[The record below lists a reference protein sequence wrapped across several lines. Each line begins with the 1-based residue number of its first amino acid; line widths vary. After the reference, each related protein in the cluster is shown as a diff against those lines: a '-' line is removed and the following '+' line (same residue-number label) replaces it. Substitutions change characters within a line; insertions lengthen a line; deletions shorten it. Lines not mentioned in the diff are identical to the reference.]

1 MSVLDELFGAAPAG
15 RTAIPTGS
23 DLNAVRK
30 AGLPAAGGAG
40 FPDAVERLLAR
51 EGGYSDNPADR
62 GGKTNFGIS
71 SKAYPNLDVSKLTR
85 EQARDIYKRD
95 YWDAI
100 GADNLPPEIRD
111 IAFDAAVNHGAG
123 TARKML
129 EQSGGDPQRMLA
141 LRQKLYGEIAAKD
154 PSQRQFSKGWQN
166 RLAGLS
172 PVGTAN
178 AEAVPTDFQS
188 SLPMPSA
195 GGERGAQDDVLDS
208 IFGGDLP
215 ERAASEQKSGWGDF
229 GRALAIT
236 GGDFA
241 KAPFAAAENA
251 AGQMSQ
257 AEGDT
262 GVYATAAQ
270 NILGDVRRSISEWQ
284 KGFFEQMTPE
294 ALDFAE
300 REYTSLDPSKT
311 MWQGGVKEFL
321 KATALKGTLSLG
333 PTIGPMITTAL
344 LSRIGVGA
352 AASTLYGTQEGLMS
366 AGLSAA
372 QIADDIEQTPIEEL
386 RKVER
391 FKALEAQLGE
401 AEARRQFV
409 NEVQGIVPAVT
420 GLLVGSIAKGVGKP
434 LDKIFGTGE
443 GLAFFPRVWAGT
455 ATEAL
460 QEGPQSF
467 VEQVTQNYAKMA
479 YDANVNLLDGAAE
492 QVVQGML
499 LGGIMG
505 GTFAG
510 AFGNRPQNRPLS
522 SDPVPAD
529 IRAALGGGA
538 GPAPAAA
545 PPTPPAGP
553 AIGGGAIPT
562 EPPGGPPPSTTP
574 TLDAFSQ
581 QPWDPNATEKAPV
594 PELFGSNV
602 AAEEVAIPEVKPDMS
617 ALDTALANPKKRKVK
632 EAIPLFPTT
641 DAVDEFGAQ
650 QDAAAA
656 AGGLQLTPE
665 GFQNPVPSDIEA
677 ALGAVETPA
686 WDPNAAEQAPLP
698 TLSDQP
704 EPQRGFEVNQQRE
717 PKHGTR
723 PRTEQLGYRVRM
735 RGPNGEILSSEL
747 FETSTQA
754 RLKGHQLER
763 SLKGTNDGRFV
774 EVLPARRTFVNE
786 QTPTAEPVSDVLA
799 QIKDMRRYDP
809 LMRKQDPDAR
819 SAVYLTRETLDNL
832 REAGQLDQALRGGIP
847 IRNFDTY
854 GGILLAADEDIAQ
867 ELMQLIEDPRSNID
881 EVIGYATGAGD
892 GKPGGTNPV
901 VQLLDPDG
909 NVIRERQV
917 TPEEAEPTKAKWGPM
932 ARIMPLEQALA
943 IRQNRMQR
951 EKAERTVAAEQQAFA
966 ATQPDQQVEG
976 IFNENSMTAPLAA
989 EAGAVARQGGFEEDI
1004 GGRLQQMA
1012 EEQRA
1017 EELQRRK
1024 VDKRFAAPEDV
1035 KFRGREVVERKQK
1048 ETADRRRA
1056 NALRNEVETLT
1067 AQVTD
1072 LKAQLKER
1080 DKAAAENKKRVKG
1093 GTYSDWLKKR
1103 AKLLPAGE
1111 QLEKLQQQVK
1121 DLTAEITALEEGAKT
1136 DKKSVEGATKVRGEL
1151 SAEYEKLYGAL
1162 RDAAIR
1168 VAFAQK
1174 SGTLQDVTE
1183 AEAAH
1188 AKAAD
1193 ELKAFYEV
1201 EGGYTKAEAI
1211 GKAAARYS
1219 PKARRDTVRAIAKSR
1234 DERRAAK
1241 DAADEAKAEV
1251 TRPSRLRPGRI
1262 ISVGDEARE
1271 EKKLQNIVEEQKVS
1285 VSEMAAQLDR
1295 IKKRVKTPEGK
1306 RLVENLFLFLSP
1318 TVGADLDQIID
1329 QLDASEVVAKLDK
1342 LRASGRLSEKRY
1354 EWRKKLAERRA
1365 DRDNEKQRAATA
1377 NALIEIRQLLQQW
1390 LSDYRLALAQSAPA
1404 IGKSNAAIH
1413 SVRAAETA
1421 EMLSRLRA
1429 WHQGDVSIADDAAR
1443 YLAHRISTFVV
1454 HGKRRGVAAEM
1465 DIDGFWE
1472 AVAKGPMAFRDY
1484 LADTVQSREDLPFP
1498 SDLTNEQ
1505 LEATSIGALNALYV
1519 KAIEHLDGSRESDG
1533 QRRELVKAIKKAANA
1548 RGLKLSDREETIEV
1562 ELWDRKKHDWVTI
1575 KRRVSP
1581 RKLFAETFRRSY
1593 GVRGAD
1599 SRMSMEQLK
1608 DLYLNGAT
1616 ITVWDNGWVEFE
1628 DSSDKLK
1635 RRWRMKDE
1643 SFKGKGKPKVIKLE
1657 PIAKEL
1663 PDPQPLNVRARRVTP
1678 EKKRRVVMS
1687 AIRSAQRKQY
1697 GGKSQS
1703 TGLARTATSGEQ
1715 RARAETKYSTGVLLE
1730 DTAPR
1735 DLGNKSAEY
1744 AARKERANE
1753 ILSDAVSNASAYL
1766 SEMETAKY
1774 KKAAGDP
1781 QAYVHAKAYIR
1792 WVYEYGV
1799 SLSQANLK
1807 SWSAFK
1813 EMENVAADLM
1823 TLTALTPDKLVEEV
1837 EKRFRAEMN
1846 EQVFRTVALDPV
1858 NLKGLTDPKR
1868 RAEMTAES
1876 HDALRKAILFHKRLT
1891 EAWGEHPIFLQ
1902 DIQPVLNKISES
1914 IAVRHRGLTT
1924 WKGDVLPSRH
1934 GWGVAQFTDEERARV
1949 MAILDEWKGA
1959 KDLPLMQKGKLF
1971 QQWGVPAGPGKGASN
1986 EKQTIE
1992 SLEKWSANLYDDYYL
2007 PLHEM
2012 LRNAGFLDP
2021 DEALLKQYNRKFTTE
2036 EDQSTG
2042 PVDVM
2047 ILDERGMP
2055 MQRRFASVA
2064 APDPVAMAATEVDR
2078 RNQERIDQQLV
2089 AMDDDEASDD
2099 DTTVVDRGVERP
2111 ITEADRKRR
2120 KGLISSP
2127 LGKTA
2132 ESARKLLRANEII
2145 EQFRRT
2151 LYKPDANIRQ
2161 IQLAES
2167 RMIEA
2172 LREMGLWRDTGKGL
2186 GTIGIPDTTAVLAE
2200 LEREQAELAKAQA
2213 NLETNRPDLEAIEGA
2228 LPTESLQDSKY
2239 AKEIERIAEEMQAS
2253 RDALET
2259 IREMQAG
2266 NKKARTIAYRRI
2278 GDRLAA
2284 GELTKED
2291 ARLTAGEKL
2300 TGFWVKADKAKR
2312 LGMEPAKTRGDEL
2325 KERAK
2330 AAAGEKKRRE
2340 GMSYEQRKAAE
2351 SYDRLG
2357 YGDLKFDISTQ
2368 QGDYGK
2374 ASDAEYD
2381 VFFALRDRLAAAGSV
2396 PLGELLAFIGDKLGG
2411 DHTYQPIIRTLL
2423 KHAAHRRVP
2432 VRFSQ
2437 DLEANN
2443 TGKLAL
2449 EGNAPVI
2456 LINEDA
2462 FMTPGF
2468 NPLRALHVVL
2478 HEAVHAATVR
2488 AMIDNKPATDAL
2500 NMLRKLAR
2508 EQFGDKFN
2516 YATSDVFEFV
2526 AEAYTNAEFQ
2536 RALKATKIDSV
2547 KNAPLWNQFVTWVRN
2562 LLGFAP
2568 EYDNLLAAVMSLQ
2581 TQTFGPEPYNRESAR
2596 KVREFD
2602 FKDEAVS
2609 ALANSAFAQHEAV
2622 QDAIAKAKS
2631 VGDNLKEGGQSFLLK
2646 ALSMRQLEQFYSRY
2660 FGGEGNPLKK
2670 YMKAFEERNS
2680 YASAL
2685 LEEADKLSRRW
2696 TAIEEGK
2703 KDEGVELSR
2712 IMHDATVQGV
2722 HADEAGSALNDRF
2735 RALSPAA
2742 QQLYK
2747 DVRDYYK
2754 ATQKREVQLMLAN
2767 ALRASKLWKGGEIN
2781 AEEIDLE
2788 AISKGD
2794 WLQQKL
2800 GIDLKA
2806 QKAKLAQD
2814 AKGLDAKAFKA
2825 READIEN
2832 TEQELKLIA
2841 RMANI
2846 PTMNEG
2852 PYFPLMRFGDY
2863 AVKAERT
2870 VATEVY
2876 ATRQERT
2883 EAMDRWQAKDPTL
2896 QFSFPKTDEEG
2907 SFPLTV
2913 REVEFRLAETRAE
2926 AAQSQAELVAEY
2938 GKDNVT
2944 PVQLKRNL
2952 INSTATID
2960 SNRALQTL
2968 LGKLDGNAAAQAAL
2982 REFYIKSL
2990 SDRSFRKREAK
3001 RKNYRGAD
3009 PTKQHRTF
3017 GAYSKSASYY
3027 TSQLKYGHVM
3037 ADAKAEMR
3045 KVSEAHRDES
3055 QISAVRMGQIVQE
3068 IEIRDNNAASL
3079 TDVSP
3084 FVRRAVETGQL
3095 WLLLSPS
3102 YWMINATQPWMV
3114 TTPWLAGHSDMITA
3128 TKALAEAQA
3137 LIIDPLVTQGVQSWG
3152 GIKAVKSR
3160 LAAEQAFGVLEN
3172 VEKAIVKKYGEQGK
3186 DPQPV
3191 LDMLTALKRESI
3203 IDLSF
3208 VAELRD
3214 IAEGQDKGAWDKV
3227 MDASRVLAH
3236 LTEVNNRIMTAL
3248 AAYNVAKGKGL
3259 NEKDATDFAK
3269 RAVAETQ
3276 FDYSAANKPRLF
3288 SANDAWWKPLVF
3300 QFMQYVQHMYVLFIR
3315 HAAMWWNAPRGSA
3328 EARLGRRVVLGLLA
3342 THVAA
3347 GGILGATPQ
3356 LAKWAIGLVMMLLGA
3371 GDDEDRNF
3379 KNWVSGDYYN
3389 RMMTDAVDWL
3399 AGNGK
3404 AGEAIRAGL
3413 PRLAGFD
3420 LSSRLAFLQTYMI
3433 DIDAKSSETLYG
3445 SLVTSFGGPMFG
3457 IAGNAFEA
3465 AQLAMQGDADKAWE
3479 KLLPK
3484 LGRDA
3489 VRASR
3494 YWQEGM
3500 VDNTGKT
3507 ILGANEMSPWE
3518 IFLTSMGFQP
3528 SQVAEI
3534 YARNSRARE
3543 AEAFV
3548 SRRKAEITAAYRKAR
3563 STGETNSVMADL
3575 REFNKQ
3581 FPQDRITMSQLLR
3594 GMREMRKSERNI
3606 QRYGVDAGKRSAEYT
3621 DDSYNV
3627 E

>member
-100 GADNLPPEIRD
+100 GADQLDPSVRE

-141 LRQKLYGEIAAKD
+141 LRQKLYGEIAAND

-166 RLAGLS
+166 RLAGLN

-178 AEAVPTDFQS
+178 AEAVPTEF
-188 SLPMPSA
+188 PMPSA
-195 GGERGAQDDVLDS
+195 RAERGASDDVLDS
-208 IFGGDLP
+208 IFGGELP
-215 ERAASEQKSGWGDF
+215 SAPAPEGEVTGGDY

-236 GGDFA
+236 GGDFV
-241 KAPFAAAENA
+241 KAPVAALENV
-251 AGQMSQ
+251 AGQLSG
-257 AEGDT
+257 EGT
-262 GVYATAAQ
+262 TRTERQLAGAQ
-270 NILGDVRRSISEWQ
+270 RGLADMRRGIGEWQ
-284 KGFFEQMTPE
+284 KGFFESMSPE
-294 ALDFAE
+294 ALDRAQ
-300 REYTSLDPSKT
+300 RELLTLDPSKT
-311 MWQGGVKEFL
+311 AWQGGPKEFL
-321 KATALKGTLSLG
+321 SSMALKGTLSLG
-333 PTIGPMITTAL
+333 PTVGPMITTML
-344 LSRIGVGA
+344 LGRLGVGA
-352 AASTLYGTQEGLMS
+352 SASTLWGAQEGLMS
-366 AGLSAA
+366 AGLTAA
-372 QIADDIEQTPIEEL
+372 QLADDIEQTPLDEL
-386 RKVER
+386 RKVGRFAELER
-391 FKALEAQLGE
+391 QLGE
-401 AEARRQFV
+401 TEAKRQYT
-409 NEVQGIVPAVT
+409 NEVQGVVPAIT
-420 GLLVGSIAKGVGKP
+420 GLLVGSLSKVIGKP
-434 LDKIFGTGE
+434 LDKVFGTGA
-443 GLAFFPRVWAGT
+443 GLPIGGRFGAGFV
-455 ATEAL
+455 TEAA
-460 QEGPQSF
+460 QEGPQSY
-467 VEQVTQNYAKMA
+467 VEQVMQNYAQMA
-479 YDANVNLLDGAAE
+479 YDSNINLFDGAAE
-492 QVVQGML
+492 AAVQGML
-499 LGGIMG
+499 LGGPMG
-505 GTFAG
+505 GTVA
-510 AFGNRPQNRPLS
+510 AMFGNAPQNRALS

-529 IRAALGGGA
+529 IRAAIGGA
-538 GPAPAAA
+538 ETAPKPAA
-545 PPTPPAGP
+545 PTPGP
-553 AIGGGAIPT
+553 AIGGGGPATGGIPT
-562 EPPGGPPPSTTP
+562 EPPKPNMGTPPPNMGPGAAPPPPAPPGGPAPPTGGEELSLAPDPTSTLVGDRFAVSEDQRPGEVPFDAPDLMP
-574 TLDAFSQ
+574 TETVDFPQ
-581 QPWDPNATEKAPV
+581 
-594 PELFGSNV
+594 
-602 AAEEVAIPEVKPDMS
+602 EE
-617 ALDTALANPKKRKVK
+617 ALTRGRRRKVTAPK
-632 EAIPLFPTT
+632 TAIPLELETRPSEQPLP
-641 DAVDEFGAQ
+641 DIKPDLSPLDQAVAADI
-650 QDAAAA
+650 AAAA
-656 AGGLQLTPE
+656 NVPGWNPNEQPPQAPAPELTQ
-665 GFQNPVPSDIEA
+665 GEA
-677 ALGAVETPA
+677 APA
-686 WDPNAAEQAPLP
+686 
-698 TLSDQP
+698 
-704 EPQRGFEVNQQRE
+704 GFEVNQQRE

-951 EKAERTVAAEQQAFA
+951 EKAERTVAAEEQAFT

-976 IFNENSMTAPLAA
+976 IFNENSLTAPFA
-989 EAGAVARQGGFEEDI
+989 EQAGAAARQGGFEEDI
-1004 GGRLQQMA
+1004 AGRLQQLA
-1012 EEQRA
+1012 EEQRN

-1024 VDKRFAAPEDV
+1024 VDRRFAAPEDV
-1035 KFRGREVVERKQK
+1035 KFRGREIVERKQK

-1056 NALRNEVETLT
+1056 NALRGEVEALT
-1067 AQVTD
+1067 AQVAD
-1072 LKAQLKER
+1072 LKSQLKER

-1121 DLTAEITALEEGAKT
+1121 DLTAEITALEDAAKT
-1136 DKKSVEGATKVRGEL
+1136 DKKSIEGATKVRGEL

-1168 VAFAQK
+1168 LELAQK
-1174 SGTLQDVTE
+1174 GGSIQGVVE

-1211 GKAAARYS
+1211 GKAARRYS
-1219 PKARRDTVRAIAKSR
+1219 PKGYRESVRAVAQSR
-1234 DERRAAK
+1234 EERRAAK
-1241 DAADEAKAEV
+1241 DADEEAKAEV
-1251 TRPSRLRPGRI
+1251 TRPSRLLPGGRI
-1262 ISVGDEARE
+1262 ESVGDEARE
-1271 EKKLQNIVEEQKVS
+1271 EKKLQNIREESKVS
-1285 VSEMAAQLDR
+1285 VETMASQLDR

-1318 TVGADLDQIID
+1318 TVGTDLDQIID
-1329 QLDASEVVAKLDK
+1329 TIDASETVAKLDK

-1390 LSDYRLALAQSAPA
+1390 LSDYRLALHQGA
-1404 IGKSNAAIH
+1404 IADGKPRQAAIH
-1413 SVRAAETA
+1413 AVRAAETA

-1429 WHQGDVSIADDAAR
+1429 WHQGDVSIADEAAR

-1472 AVAKGPMAFRDY
+1472 AIAKGPMAFRDY
-1484 LADTVQSREDLPFP
+1484 LSDTVQSREDLPFP
-1498 SDLTNEQ
+1498 TDLTSEQ
-1505 LEATSIGALNALYV
+1505 LETTSIGALNALYV

-1533 QRRELVKAIKKAANA
+1533 QRREMVKAIKKAAAA

-1575 KRRVSP
+1575 KRRISP

-1608 DLYLNGAT
+1608 DLYLNGTT

-1628 DSSDKLK
+1628 DSSDPLK
-1635 RRWRMKDE
+1635 RRWRMKDD
-1643 SFKGKGKPKVIKLE
+1643 SFKGKGKGKTIKIE

-1663 PDPQPLNVRARRVTP
+1663 PDPLPLNVRARRVTP

-1687 AIRSAQRKQY
+1687 AVRSAQRKQY

-1703 TGLARTATSGEQ
+1703 TGLARTATSGDQ
-1715 RARAETKYSTGVLLE
+1715 RARAETKYATGVLLE

-1735 DLGNKSAEY
+1735 DLGKKSAEY
-1744 AARKERANE
+1744 TARKERAAE
-1753 ILSDAVSNASAYL
+1753 ILGDALSNASAYL
-1766 SEMETAKY
+1766 SEMDTAKY

-1781 QAYVHAKAYIR
+1781 QAYIHAKAYIR
-1792 WVYEYGV
+1792 WVYEYGI

-1813 EMENVAADLM
+1813 EMENVAADLV
-1823 TLTALTPDKLVEEV
+1823 TLTALTPDKLVEAV
-1837 EKRFRAEMN
+1837 DRRFRAEMN

-1858 NLKGLTDPKR
+1858 NLKGLSDPKR

-1876 HDALRKAILFHKRLT
+1876 HDRLRKAIMFHKRLT
-1891 EAWGEHPIFLQ
+1891 EMWSEHPIFLQ

-1914 IAVRHRGLTT
+1914 LAVRHRGIQE
-1924 WKGDVLPSRH
+1924 SR
-1934 GWGVAQFTDEERARV
+1934 GWPVAQFTDEERTRV
-1949 MAILDEWKGA
+1949 AAILEEWKNA

-1971 QQWGVPAGPGKGASN
+1971 QQWGVPADK
-1986 EKQTIE
+1986 
-1992 SLEKWSANLYDDYYL
+1992 LYDDFYL

-2021 DEALLKQYNRKFTTE
+2021 DVALLKQYNRKFTTL

-2064 APDPVAMAATEVDR
+2064 SPDPVAVAASEVDR
-2078 RNQERIDQQLV
+2078 RNQERIDQQLL
-2089 AMDDDEASDD
+2089 ALDDDEASDD
-2099 DTTVVDRGVERP
+2099 ETTIVDRGVDRP

-2132 ESARKLLRANEII
+2132 ESAKKLLRANEII

-2151 LYKPDANIRQ
+2151 LYKTDANIRQ
-2161 IQLAES
+2161 IELAES

-2172 LREMGLWRDTGKGL
+2172 LRELGLWRDTGKGL
-2186 GTIGIPDTTAVLAE
+2186 GTIGIPDTAAVLAE

-2291 ARLTAGEKL
+2291 ARLAAGEKL
-2300 TGFWVKADKAKR
+2300 TGFWVKAPKAER
-2312 LGMEPAKTRGDEL
+2312 LGMEQAKTRGDEL

-2330 AAAGEKKRRE
+2330 AAATEKKRRE

-2368 QGDYGK
+2368 QSDYGK
-2374 ASDAEYD
+2374 ASDVEYD
-2381 VFFALRDRLAAAGSV
+2381 VFFALRDRLSAAGSV
-2396 PLGELLAFIGDKLGG
+2396 PLGELLAFVGDKLGG

-2456 LINEDA
+2456 LLNEDS

-2468 NPLRALHVVL
+2468 NPLRAIHVVL

-2488 AMIDNKPATDAL
+2488 AMTENRSATDAL
-2500 NMLRKLAR
+2500 NMLRKLAK

-2536 RALKATKIDSV
+2536 RALKATKIEDV
-2547 KNAPLWNQFVTWVRN
+2547 KNSTLWNQFVTWVRN

-2568 EYDNLLAAVMSLQ
+2568 EYDNLLDAVISLQ

-2631 VGDNLKEGGQSFLLK
+2631 IGDNLKEGGQSFLLK

-2660 FGGEGNPLKK
+2660 FGGEGNPLRK

-2742 QQLYK
+2742 QQLYR

-3027 TSQLKYGHVM
+3027 TSQLKYGHIM

-3068 IEIRDNNAASL
+3068 VEIRDNNAASL

-3084 FVRRAVETGQL
+3084 VVRRAVETGQL

-3152 GIKAVKSR
+3152 GIKAIKSR

-3342 THVAA
+3342 THMAA
-3347 GGILGATPQ
+3347 GGILGTTPQ
-3356 LAKWAIGLVMMLLGA
+3356 LAKWAIGLLMMLTGA

-3389 RMMTDAVDWL
+3389 RMMTDAIDWL

-3404 AGEAIRAGL
+3404 AGEALRAGL

-3484 LGRDA
+3484 LGRDV
-3489 VRASR
+3489 VRATR

-3528 SQVAEI
+3528 SQVAET

-3548 SRRKAEITAAYRKAR
+3548 SRRKAEISAAYRKAR
-3563 STGETNSVMADL
+3563 STGEMNSVMADL
-3575 REFNKQ
+3575 REFNRQ

-3594 GMREMRKSERNI
+3594 GMRAMRKSEMNI

>member
-1 MSVLDELFGAAPAG
+1 MSIRDYLFGPSAATGSVEAPGASALNATRREAIPSGAYDPTDDLAFAARESGVPLEHLRGHAGTESAGGRNMVNPRSSASGPLQVIRGTFDEVNQRDYGGALDWNSNRDKARAGARYYKSQLDKYGGDRATALAAYFVGPAKADEL
-15 RTAIPTGS
+15 
-23 DLNAVRK
+23 L
-30 AGLPAAGGAG
+30 
-40 FPDAVERLLAR
+40 
-51 EGGYSDNPADR
+51 
-62 GGKTNFGIS
+62 
-71 SKAYPNLDVSKLTR
+71 
-85 EQARDIYKRD
+85 
-95 YWDAI
+95 
-100 GADNLPPEIRD
+100 
-111 IAFDAAVNHGAG
+111 
-123 TARKML
+123 
-129 EQSGGDPQRMLA
+129 QSGGKEGLMNYSVPGQGRPITVRDYVSKTMGDYEERGSDNAAAPQ
-141 LRQKLYGEIAAKD
+141 
-154 PSQRQFSKGWQN
+154 S
-166 RLAGLS
+166 
-172 PVGTAN
+172 
-178 AEAVPTDFQS
+178 DF
-188 SLPMPSA
+188 PMPTSKPRERSA
-195 GGERGAQDDVLDS
+195 AWASIMGSEVQQAIPEGGVT
-208 IFGGDLP
+208 GGDY
-215 ERAASEQKSGWGDF
+215 

-236 GGDFA
+236 GGDFV
-241 KAPFAAAENA
+241 KAPVAALENV
-251 AGQMSQ
+251 AGQLSG
-257 AEGDT
+257 EGT
-262 GVYATAAQ
+262 TRTERQLAGAQ
-270 NILGDVRRSISEWQ
+270 RGLADMRRGIGEWQ
-284 KGFFEQMTPE
+284 KGFFESMSPE
-294 ALDFAE
+294 ALDRAQ
-300 REYTSLDPSKT
+300 RELLTLDPSKT
-311 MWQGGVKEFL
+311 AWQGGPKEFL
-321 KATALKGTLSLG
+321 SSMALKGALSLG
-333 PTIGPMITTAL
+333 PTVGPMVTTML
-344 LSRIGVGA
+344 LGRLGVGA
-352 AASTLYGTQEGLMS
+352 SASTLWGAQEGLMS
-366 AGLSAA
+366 AGLTAA
-372 QIADDIEQTPIEEL
+372 QLADDIEQTPLDEL
-386 RKVER
+386 RKVGRFAELER
-391 FKALEAQLGE
+391 QLGE
-401 AEARRQFV
+401 VEAKRQYT
-409 NEVQGIVPAVT
+409 NEVQGVVPAIT
-420 GLLVGSIAKGVGKP
+420 GLLVGSLSKVIGKP
-434 LDKIFGTGE
+434 LDKVFGTGA
-443 GLAFFPRVWAGT
+443 GLPIGGRFGAGFV
-455 ATEAL
+455 TEAA
-460 QEGPQSF
+460 QEGPQSY
-467 VEQVTQNYAKMA
+467 VEQVMQNYAQMA
-479 YDANVNLLDGAAE
+479 YDSNINLLDGAAE
-492 QVVQGML
+492 AAVQGML
-499 LGGIMG
+499 LGGPMG
-505 GTFAG
+505 GTVA
-510 AFGNRPQNRPLS
+510 AMFGNAPQNRPLS

-529 IRAALGGGA
+529 IRAAM
-538 GPAPAAA
+538 
-545 PPTPPAGP
+545 
-553 AIGGGAIPT
+553 GAIPT
-562 EPPGGPPPSTTP
+562 EPPKPNMGTPPPNMGPGAAPPPTAPPGGPAPPTGGEELSLAPDP
-574 TLDAFSQ
+574 T
-581 QPWDPNATEKAPV
+581 
-594 PELFGSNV
+594 
-602 AAEEVAIPEVKPDMS
+602 S
-617 ALDTALANPKKRKVK
+617 ALVGDRFAVSETQRPGEVPFDAPDLMPTETVDFPQEEALTGGRRRKITAPKT
-632 EAIPLFPTT
+632 AIPLELETRPSEQPLP
-641 DAVDEFGAQ
+641 DIKPDLSPLDQAVAADI
-650 QDAAAA
+650 AAAA
-656 AGGLQLTPE
+656 NVPGWNPNEQPPQAPAPELTQ
-665 GFQNPVPSDIEA
+665 GEA
-677 ALGAVETPA
+677 APA
-686 WDPNAAEQAPLP
+686 
-698 TLSDQP
+698 
-704 EPQRGFEVNQQRE
+704 GFEVNQQRE

-763 SLKGTNDGRFV
+763 SLRGTNDGRFV

-809 LMRKQDPDAR
+809 LMRRQDPDAR

-854 GGILLAADEDIAQ
+854 GGVLLAADEDVAQ
-867 ELMQLIEDPRSNID
+867 ELMQLIEDPQSNID

-901 VQLLDPDG
+901 VQLLDADG

-917 TPEEAEPTKAKWGPM
+917 TPEEAPQTKAKWGPM
-932 ARIMPLEQALA
+932 AHIMPLEQALA
-943 IRQNRMQR
+943 IRQNRMQQ

-989 EAGAVARQGGFEEDI
+989 EAGAAARQGGFEEDI

-1168 VAFAQK
+1168 VALAQK

-1262 ISVGDEARE
+1262 ISVGDKARKK
-1271 EKKLQNIVEEQKVS
+1271 KKLRNIVEEQKVS

-1404 IGKSNAAIH
+1404 IDKSNAAIH

-1454 HGKRRGVAAEM
+1454 HGKHRGVAEEM

-1519 KAIEHLDGSRESDG
+1519 KAIEHLDDSRESDG

-1575 KRRVSP
+1575 KRRISP

-1687 AIRSAQRKQY
+1687 AVRSAQRKQY

-1813 EMENVAADLM
+1813 EMENVAADLV

-1876 HDALRKAILFHKRLT
+1876 HDRVRKAVMFHKRLT
-1891 EAWGEHPIFLQ
+1891 EMWSNHPIFLQ
-1902 DIQPVLNKISES
+1902 DIQPVLNRISES
-1914 IAVRHRGLTT
+1914 LAVRHRGIQE
-1924 WKGDVLPSRH
+1924 SR
-1934 GWGVAQFTDEERARV
+1934 GWPVAQFTDEERTRV
-1949 MAILDEWKGA
+1949 KAILEEWKNA
-1959 KDLPLMQKGKLF
+1959 KDLPLMAKGKLF
-1971 QQWGVPAGPGKGASN
+1971 QQWGVPADK
-1986 EKQTIE
+1986 
-1992 SLEKWSANLYDDYYL
+1992 LYDDFYL

-2055 MQRRFASVA
+2055 MQRRFALVA

-2200 LEREQAELAKAQA
+2200 LEREEAELAKARA

-2396 PLGELLAFIGDKLGG
+2396 PLGELLAFVGDKLGG

-2488 AMIDNKPATDAL
+2488 AMMDNKPATDAL
-2500 NMLRKLAR
+2500 NMLRKLAQ
-2508 EQFGDKFN
+2508 EQFGDKFK

-2536 RALKATKIDSV
+2536 RALKATKIDAV
-2547 KNAPLWNQFVTWVRN
+2547 KNRPLWGQFVEWVRS

-2568 EYDNLLAAVMSLQ
+2568 EYDNVLDAVMSLQ
-2581 TQTFGPEPYNRESAR
+2581 TQTFGPEPYNRETAR
-2596 KVREFD
+2596 KVKEFD
-2602 FKDEAVS
+2602 FRDEAVS
-2609 ALANSAFAQHEAV
+2609 SLANSAFAQHEAV
-2622 QDAIAKAKS
+2622 QDAISKAKS
-2631 VGDNLKEGGQSFLLK
+2631 IGDNIKEGGQSFLLK

-2685 LEEADKLSRRW
+2685 LEESDKLSRRW
-2696 TAIEEGK
+2696 TAVEDSNNG
-2703 KDEGVELSR
+2703 EGVELSR

-2747 DVRDYYK
+2747 DVREYYK

-2800 GIDLKA
+2800 GIDPKA
-2806 QKAKLAQD
+2806 QKAKLAAD

-2876 ATRQERT
+2876 ATRQERS
-2883 EAMDRWQAKDPTL
+2883 EAMDRWQEKDPTL

-2907 SFPLTV
+2907 AFPLTV

-3084 FVRRAVETGQL
+3084 VVRRAVETGQL

-3114 TTPWLAGHSDMITA
+3114 TTPWLAGHSDMVTA

-3137 LIIDPLVTQGVQSWG
+3137 LILDPLVTQGVQSWG
-3152 GIKAVKSR
+3152 GIKAIKSR

-3172 VEKAIVKKYGEQGK
+3172 VEKAIAKKYGEQGK

-3236 LTEVNNRIMTAL
+3236 LTEVNNRIMTAI
-3248 AAYNVAKGKGL
+3248 AAYNVHKARPAGGRTAAQI
-3259 NEKDATDFAK
+3259 EQDATDFAK

-3342 THVAA
+3342 THMAA

-3356 LAKWAIGLVMMLLGA
+3356 LAKWAIGLLMMLLGA

-3404 AGEAIRAGL
+3404 TGEALRAGL

-3445 SLVTSFGGPMFG
+3445 SLVSSFGGPMFG

-3484 LGRDA
+3484 LGRDV
-3489 VRASR
+3489 VRATR

-3507 ILGANEMSPWE
+3507 VIGANEMSPWE

-3528 SQVAEI
+3528 SQIAET

-3548 SRRKAEITAAYRKAR
+3548 SRRKAEISAAYRKAR
-3563 STGETNSVMADL
+3563 STGEINSVMADL
-3575 REFNKQ
+3575 REFNRR

-3594 GMREMRKSERNI
+3594 GMRAMRKSEMNI

>member
-100 GADNLPPEIRD
+100 GADQLDPSVRE

-141 LRQKLYGEIAAKD
+141 LRQKLYGEIAAND
-154 PSQRQFSKGWQN
+154 PTQRQFSKGWQN
-166 RLAGLS
+166 RLSGLNS
-172 PVGTAN
+172 VGTAN
-178 AEAVPTDFQS
+178 AEAVPTEF
-188 SLPMPSA
+188 PMPSA
-195 GGERGAQDDVLDS
+195 RAERGASDDVLDS
-208 IFGGDLP
+208 IFGGELP
-215 ERAASEQKSGWGDF
+215 SAPAPEGEVTGSDY

-236 GGDFA
+236 GGDFV
-241 KAPFAAAENA
+241 KAPVAALENV
-251 AGQMSQ
+251 AGQLSG
-257 AEGDT
+257 EGT
-262 GVYATAAQ
+262 TRTERQLAGAQ
-270 NILGDVRRSISEWQ
+270 RGLADMRRGIGEWQ
-284 KGFFEQMTPE
+284 KGFFESMSPE
-294 ALDFAE
+294 AIDRAQ
-300 REYTSLDPSKT
+300 RELLTLDPSKT
-311 MWQGGVKEFL
+311 AWQGGPKEFL
-321 KATALKGTLSLG
+321 SSMALKGTLSLG
-333 PTIGPMITTAL
+333 PTVGPMVTTML
-344 LSRIGVGA
+344 LGRLGVGA
-352 AASTLYGTQEGLMS
+352 SASTLWGAQEGLMS
-366 AGLSAA
+366 AGLTAA
-372 QIADDIEQTPIEEL
+372 QLADDIEQTPLDEL
-386 RKVER
+386 RKVGRFAELER
-391 FKALEAQLGE
+391 QLGE
-401 AEARRQFV
+401 VEAKRQYT
-409 NEVQGIVPAVT
+409 NEVQGVVPAIT
-420 GLLVGSIAKGVGKP
+420 GLLVGSLSKVIGKP
-434 LDKIFGTGE
+434 LDKVFGTGA
-443 GLAFFPRVWAGT
+443 GLPIGGRFGAGFV
-455 ATEAL
+455 TEAA
-460 QEGPQSF
+460 QEGPQSY
-467 VEQVTQNYAKMA
+467 VEQVMQNYAQMA
-479 YDANVNLLDGAAE
+479 YDSNINLLDGAAE
-492 QVVQGML
+492 AAVQGML
-499 LGGIMG
+499 LGGPMG
-505 GTFAG
+505 GTVA
-510 AFGNRPQNRPLS
+510 AMFGNAPQNRPLS

-529 IRAALGGGA
+529 IRAAM
-538 GPAPAAA
+538 
-545 PPTPPAGP
+545 
-553 AIGGGAIPT
+553 GAIPT
-562 EPPGGPPPSTTP
+562 EPPKPNMGTPPPNMGPGAAPPPPAPPGGPAPPTGGEELSLAPDPTSTLVGDRFAVSEDQRPGEVPFDAPDLMP
-574 TLDAFSQ
+574 TETVDFPQ
-581 QPWDPNATEKAPV
+581 
-594 PELFGSNV
+594 
-602 AAEEVAIPEVKPDMS
+602 EE
-617 ALDTALANPKKRKVK
+617 ALTRGRRRKVTAPK
-632 EAIPLFPTT
+632 TAIPLELETRPSEQPLP
-641 DAVDEFGAQ
+641 DIKPDLSPLDQAVAADI
-650 QDAAAA
+650 AAAA
-656 AGGLQLTPE
+656 NVPGWNPNEQPPQAPAPELTQ
-665 GFQNPVPSDIEA
+665 GEA
-677 ALGAVETPA
+677 APA
-686 WDPNAAEQAPLP
+686 
-698 TLSDQP
+698 
-704 EPQRGFEVNQQRE
+704 GFEVNQQRE

-763 SLKGTNDGRFV
+763 SLRGTNDGRFV

-809 LMRKQDPDAR
+809 LMRRQDPDAR

-854 GGILLAADEDIAQ
+854 GGVLLAADEDVAQ
-867 ELMQLIEDPRSNID
+867 ELMQLIEDPQSNID

-901 VQLLDPDG
+901 VQLLDADG

-917 TPEEAEPTKAKWGPM
+917 TPEEAPQTKAKWGPM

-989 EAGAVARQGGFEEDI
+989 EAGAAARQGGFEEDI

-1168 VAFAQK
+1168 VALAQK

-1404 IGKSNAAIH
+1404 IDKSNAAIH

-1454 HGKRRGVAAEM
+1454 HGKRRGVAEEM

-1575 KRRVSP
+1575 KRRISP

-1687 AIRSAQRKQY
+1687 AVRSAQRKQY

-1876 HDALRKAILFHKRLT
+1876 HDRVRKAVMFHKRLT
-1891 EAWGEHPIFLQ
+1891 EMWSNHPIFLQ
-1902 DIQPVLNKISES
+1902 DIQPVLNRISES
-1914 IAVRHRGLTT
+1914 LAVRHRGIQE
-1924 WKGDVLPSRH
+1924 SR
-1934 GWGVAQFTDEERARV
+1934 GWPVAQFTDEERARV
-1949 MAILDEWKGA
+1949 KAILEEWKSA
-1959 KDLPLMQKGKLF
+1959 KDLPLMAKGKLF
-1971 QQWGVPAGPGKGASN
+1971 QQWGVPADK
-1986 EKQTIE
+1986 
-1992 SLEKWSANLYDDYYL
+1992 LYDDFYL

-2200 LEREQAELAKAQA
+2200 LEREEAELAKARA
-2213 NLETNRPDLEAIEGA
+2213 SLETNRPDLEAIEGA

-2284 GELTKED
+2284 GELTKEE

-2396 PLGELLAFIGDKLGG
+2396 PLGELLAFVGDKLGG

-2581 TQTFGPEPYNRESAR
+2581 TQTFGPEPYNRETAR

-2602 FKDEAVS
+2602 FRDEAVS
-2609 ALANSAFAQHEAV
+2609 SLANSAFAQHEAV
-2622 QDAIAKAKS
+2622 QDAISKAKS
-2631 VGDNLKEGGQSFLLK
+2631 IGDNIKEGGQSFLLK

-2696 TAIEEGK
+2696 TAVEDSNNG
-2703 KDEGVELSR
+2703 EGVELSR

-2747 DVRDYYK
+2747 DVREYYK

-2806 QKAKLAQD
+2806 QKAKLAAD

-2876 ATRQERT
+2876 ATRQERS
-2883 EAMDRWQAKDPTL
+2883 EAMDRWQEKDPTL

-2907 SFPLTV
+2907 AFPLTV

-2938 GKDNVT
+2938 GKGNVT

-2952 INSTATID
+2952 INNTATID

-3084 FVRRAVETGQL
+3084 VVRRAVETGQL

-3114 TTPWLAGHSDMITA
+3114 TTPWLAGHSDMVTA

-3137 LIIDPLVTQGVQSWG
+3137 LILDPLVTQGVQSWG
-3152 GIKAVKSR
+3152 GIKAIKSR

-3172 VEKAIVKKYGEQGK
+3172 VEKAIAKKYAEQGK

-3259 NEKDATDFAK
+3259 GEQDATDFAK

-3445 SLVTSFGGPMFG
+3445 SLVSSFGGPMFG
-3457 IAGNAFEA
+3457 IAGNAFDA
-3465 AQLAMQGDADKAWE
+3465 AQLALEGDADKAWE

-3489 VRASR
+3489 VRAAR

-3507 ILGANEMSPWE
+3507 VIGANEMSPWE

-3528 SQVAEI
+3528 SQIAET

>member
-85 EQARDIYKRD
+85 DQARDIYKRD

-100 GADNLPPEIRD
+100 GADQLDPSVRE
-111 IAFDAAVNHGAG
+111 IAFDAAVNHGVG

-129 EQSGGDPQRMLA
+129 AQSGGDPQKMLA
-141 LRQKLYGEIAAKD
+141 LRQQLYDNLAAKD
-154 PSQRQFSKGWQN
+154 PSQRQFSNGWRN

-172 PVGTAN
+172 PVGTAQ
-178 AEAVPTDFQS
+178 AEEPWQTS
-188 SLPMPSA
+188 MPMPTA
-195 GGERGAQDDVLDS
+195 ADTGGRDEVLDS

-262 GVYATAAQ
+262 GVYATVAQ

-284 KGFFEQMTPE
+284 KGFFESMSPE

-333 PTIGPMITTAL
+333 PTIGPMVTTAL

-409 NEVQGIVPAVT
+409 NEMQGIVPAVT
-420 GLLVGSIAKGVGKP
+420 GILVGSIAKGVGKP

-443 GLAFFPRVWAGT
+443 GLPLLARARAG
-455 ATEAL
+455 AITESL

-479 YDANVNLLDGAAE
+479 YDSNVNLLDGAAE

-522 SDPVPAD
+522 SDPVPGD
-529 IRAALGGGA
+529 IRAAM
-538 GPAPAAA
+538 
-545 PPTPPAGP
+545 
-553 AIGGGAIPT
+553 GAIPT
-562 EPPGGPPPSTTP
+562 EPPKPNMGTPPPNMGPGAAPPPQMGIPEAPPPAPPASSTP
-574 TLDAFSQ
+574 TLDEFAAEGEK
-581 QPWDPNATEKAPV
+581 WDPNAPPPAPG
-594 PELFGSNV
+594 PLSFDGISGEL
-602 AAEEVAIPEVKPDMS
+602 AIPEIAPKQAPFPKNKVKP
-617 ALDTALANPKKRKVK
+617 PKF
-632 EAIPLFPTT
+632 EWTGGP
-641 DAVDEFGAQ
+641 DAVDKFAAQ

-656 AGGLQLTPE
+656 ARENPIGLTPE

-677 ALGAVETPA
+677 ALGAVEEQP
-686 WDPNAAEQAPLP
+686 WDPNATATPEPFELGEPPPPAAPLEANK
-698 TLSDQP
+698 T
-704 EPQRGFEVNQQRE
+704 RE
-717 PKHGTR
+717 PKFGTR

-763 SLKGTNDGRFV
+763 SLRGTNDGRFV

-809 LMRKQDPDAR
+809 LMRRQDPDAR

-901 VQLLDPDG
+901 VQLLDADG

-932 ARIMPLEQALA
+932 ARVMPLEQALA
-943 IRQNRMQR
+943 IRHNRMQR

-1035 KFRGREVVERKQK
+1035 KFRGREVVARKQK

-1067 AQVTD
+1067 AQVAD
-1072 LKAQLKER
+1072 LKSQLKER
-1080 DKAAAENKKRVKG
+1080 DKAAAENKKRGKG

-1103 AKLLPAGE
+1103 AKLLPAAD

-1168 VAFAQK
+1168 VQMAKAG
-1174 SGTLQDVTE
+1174 GTVQDVTE

-1211 GKAAARYS
+1211 GRAAARYS
-1219 PKARRDTVRAIAKSR
+1219 PKARRETIRSIAQAR
-1234 DERRAAK
+1234 EERRAAK
-1241 DAADEAKAEV
+1241 YSTGVLLAEV
-1251 TRPSRLRPGRI
+1251 TRPARLLPGGRI
-1262 ISVGDEARE
+1262 IAVGDEARE
-1271 EKKLQNIVEEQKVS
+1271 EKKLQNIAAEEKIS
-1285 VSEMAAQLDR
+1285 VRTMAAQLDS

-1329 QLDASEVVAKLDK
+1329 TIDASETIDKLDK

-1354 EWRKKLAERRA
+1354 EWRKKLAQRRA

-1390 LSDYRLALAQSAPA
+1390 LSDYRLALAQGAPA
-1404 IGKSNAAIH
+1404 TGKSNAAWH
-1413 SVRAAETA
+1413 AVRAAETA
-1421 EMLSRLRA
+1421 EMLSRLRS
-1429 WHQGDVSIADDAAR
+1429 WQEGDASIGDEAAR

-1454 HGKRRGVAAEM
+1454 HGKRRGVAEEM
-1465 DIDGFWE
+1465 NIDGFWE
-1472 AVAKGPMAFRDY
+1472 AIAKGPMAFRDY
-1484 LADTVQSREDLPFP
+1484 LADTVQSREELPFP
-1498 SDLTNEQ
+1498 ADLTMEQ

-1533 QRRELVKAIKKAANA
+1533 QRRELVKAIKKAAAA
-1548 RGLKLSDREETIEV
+1548 RGLKLSDREETVEV

-1575 KRRVSP
+1575 KRRISP

-1687 AIRSAQRKQY
+1687 AVRSAQRKQY

-1813 EMENVAADLM
+1813 EMENVAADLV

-2186 GTIGIPDTTAVLAE
+2186 GTIGIPDTAAVLAE
-2200 LEREQAELAKAQA
+2200 LEREEVELAKARA
-2213 NLETNRPDLEAIEGA
+2213 SLETNRPDLEAIEGA

-2396 PLGELLAFIGDKLGG
+2396 PLGELLAFVGDKLGG

-2581 TQTFGPEPYNRESAR
+2581 TQTFGPEPYNRETAR
-2596 KVREFD
+2596 KLKEFD
-2602 FKDEAVS
+2602 FRDEAVS

-2622 QDAIAKAKS
+2622 QDAISKAKA
-2631 VGDNLKEGGQSFLLK
+2631 VGDNIKEGGQSFLLK

-2696 TAIEEGK
+2696 TAVEDSNNG
-2703 KDEGVELSR
+2703 EGVELSR

-2747 DVRDYYK
+2747 DVREYYK

-2788 AISKGD
+2788 AISKGN

-2806 QKAKLAQD
+2806 QKAKLAKD
-2814 AKGLDAKAFKA
+2814 AKDLDAKAFKA

-2876 ATRQERT
+2876 ATRQERS
-2883 EAMDRWQAKDPTL
+2883 EAMDRWQEKDPTL

-2907 SFPLTV
+2907 AFPLTV

-2952 INSTATID
+2952 INNTATID

-3084 FVRRAVETGQL
+3084 VVRRAVETGQL

-3114 TTPWLAGHSDMITA
+3114 TTPWLAGHSDMVTA

-3137 LIIDPLVTQGVQSWG
+3137 LILDPLVTQGVQSWG
-3152 GIKAVKSR
+3152 GIKAIKSR

-3172 VEKAIVKKYGEQGK
+3172 VEKAIAKKYAEQGK

-3259 NEKDATDFAK
+3259 GEQDATDFAK

-3457 IAGNAFEA
+3457 IAGNAFDA
-3465 AQLAMQGDADKAWE
+3465 AQLALEGDADKAWE

-3484 LGRDA
+3484 LGRDV
-3489 VRASR
+3489 VRATR

-3528 SQVAEI
+3528 SQVAET

-3548 SRRKAEITAAYRKAR
+3548 SRRKAEISAAYRKAR
-3563 STGETNSVMADL
+3563 STGEMNSVMADL
-3575 REFNKQ
+3575 REFNRQ

-3594 GMREMRKSERNI
+3594 GMRAMRKSEMNI